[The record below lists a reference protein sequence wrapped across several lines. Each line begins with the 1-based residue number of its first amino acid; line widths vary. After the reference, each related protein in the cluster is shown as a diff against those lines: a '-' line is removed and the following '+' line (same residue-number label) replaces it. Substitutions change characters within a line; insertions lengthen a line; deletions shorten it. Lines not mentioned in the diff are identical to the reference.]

1 MVVCCVLCVLCVLGV
16 VCCVCLVICVMCVVC
31 CVLRGVYCVLWFVV
45 RCVVL
50 CVVLCVVWCGG
61 VVCVVCCGLGCWWWL
76 LWLTHRKEV
85 VVTFSLQKSKQTQFV
100 RNTKLAQNDK
110 VTVYGARFL
119 QNHHATFWK
128 SMLNLHQSL
137 AACLPLVAFSH
148 TSSSVTQSQI
158 FLVDSATI

>member
-1 MVVCCVLCVLCVLGV
+1 MVVCCV
-16 VCCVCLVICVMCVVC
+16 CCVC
-31 CVLRGVYCVLWFVV
+31 
-45 RCVVL
+45 

-61 VVCVVCCGLGCWWWL
+61 VVCCVLWSRMLVVVVMVDAQ
-76 LWLTHRKEV
+76 KEV
-85 VVTFSLQKSKQTQFV
+85 VVTFSLQKSSKQFV

-128 SMLNLHQSL
+128 SMLNVHQSL

-158 FLVDSATI
+158 FLVDSAI